1 MSTRDPR
8 AARVELAAMMVLLL
22 SYMWLWQS
30 LFPGHFAVVCLLYFG
45 LGIAAHLR
53 RGETPREIGLRLDNV
68 GRSAR
73 DVMIYVGPLIA
84 IPILIGLWLDTTR
97 FPPPSEWALG
107 LPKRLLWAT
116 AQQYGLLAFFY
127 RRSDEVFAGTWP
139 PILAAAG
146 AFAILHLPNPF
157 LTVAT
162 FGLGALSCWLYR
174 RQPNLLVLG
183 VTHAIMSLA
192 ISRSLPL
199 DVTYGMRVGPGF
211 FRIWDQLHGLLL
223 TGRSGSCAPLFF

>member
-1 MSTRDPR
+1 
-8 AARVELAAMMVLLL
+8 MMVLLL

-30 LFPGHFAVVCLLYFG
+30 SFPGHFVVVCLLYFG
-45 LGIAAHLR
+45 LGIASHVR

-68 GRSAR
+68 GPSAR
-73 DVMIYVGPLIA
+73 DVLIYVGPLIP

-97 FPPPSEWALG
+97 FPPLSEWPLG
-107 LPKRLLWAT
+107 IPKRLLWAT

-127 RRSDEVFAGTWP
+127 RRSGEVFAGTWP

-146 AFAILHLPNPF
+146 AFAFLHLPNPF
-157 LTVAT
+157 LTVVT
-162 FGLGALSCWLYR
+162 FALGALSCWLYR

-183 VTHAIMSLA
+183 CTHALMSVA

-211 FRIWDQLHGLLL
+211 FRIWDQLHGWLLSI
-223 TGRSGSCAPLFF
+223 GSGLCGPLFF